1 MDTSSDNRESISDPP
16 LARALNQSENVKKVE
31 NCAHDLSS
39 VNLILKEELV
49 EYSPV
54 GEIRKALVQSEHVE
68 DKVQECADELHVV
81 NASLAEEVVEREN
94 LEKQLSDSEAL
105 EKRLYPDLPTNKTR
119 RFPSLIVFSS
129 ALTAYANRKECA
141 QGYRGLRS

>member
-94 LEKQLSDSEAL
+94 LEKQLSDSESQKNTIVTL
-105 EKRLYPDLPTNKTR
+105 LITTPP
-119 RFPSLIVFSS
+119 PGSLIGHY
-129 ALTAYANRKECA
+129 LTTDW
-141 QGYRGLRS
+141 STP